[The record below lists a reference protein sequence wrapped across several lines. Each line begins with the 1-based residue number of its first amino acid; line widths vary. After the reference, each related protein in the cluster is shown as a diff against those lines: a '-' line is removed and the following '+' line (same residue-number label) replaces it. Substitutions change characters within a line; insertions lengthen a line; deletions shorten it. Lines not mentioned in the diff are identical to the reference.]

1 MLFLRVEYQRY
12 IEDYVWGYGF
22 QMNIEEGLN
31 RVGDGMEKDQ
41 KCCKGHRTGL

>member
-31 RVGDGMEKDQ
+31 
-41 KCCKGHRTGL
+41 